1 MAVPV
6 PVQRTVCDRCL
17 YRQFPH
23 DIMLDPQPAVVKG
36 DILVVD
42 DTPDNL
48 RLLSTMLTEQGYK
61 VRSAISGAIA
71 LMGVNASPPDLILL
85 DINMPEMDGY
95 QVCQALKANEVTHD
109 IPVIFVSAYNE
120 VLDKVK
126 SFAVGGVDYIT
137 KPFQMEEVVARIDCH
152 LSLWRLQQQLQQ
164 QQLELQH
171 QNARLQ
177 QEIAERQQAEQA
189 LKQAEA
195 KYRSI
200 VENAVEGIYQVTPN
214 GKYISANPSLARIL
228 GYGSPSELMQQVTNV
243 SQQLYVEPSRL
254 AELAAYLQRYDVI
267 SEFESQVYCKDG
279 STIWIAENVRCVRD
293 DEGNVLYYEGMVQD
307 VSDRRQTEVEL
318 RQERQKTERLLL
330 NILPQPIAQR
340 LKGKPQ
346 TIADNFEDVTVL
358 FADIVDFTQLSAHTS
373 PTQLIDL
380 LNEIFSAFDQIAER
394 YGLEKVKTIGDAY
407 MAAAGLPM
415 PRADHAQ
422 AVAEAAL
429 AMQQAITNFHYGEQ
443 QSFQLRIGINTGPVI
458 AGVIGMKKFA
468 YDLWGDTVNVASRME
483 SQGEA
488 GKIQVTDTV
497 YDRLKEHFSFEK
509 RGSIAVKGKGMMT
522 TYWLTGKLP
531 TPASSDGD

>member
-1 MAVPV
+1 
-6 PVQRTVCDRCL
+6 
-17 YRQFPH
+17 
-23 DIMLDPQPAVVKG
+23 MLDPQPSAMVKG

-48 RLLSTMLTEQGYK
+48 RLLSTMLTERGYK
-61 VRSAISGAIA
+61 VRSAISGSIA

-95 QVCQALKANEVTHD
+95 QVCQTLKANEITCD
-109 IPVIFVSAYNE
+109 IPVIFISAYNE

-137 KPFQMEEVVARIDCH
+137 KPFQMEEVVARVESH
-152 LSLWRLQQQLQQ
+152 LSLWRLRRQLQQ
-164 QQLELQH
+164 QQLELQY

-189 LKQAEA
+189 LKRAEA

-228 GYGSPSELMQQVTNV
+228 GYDSPTELMQQVTNI

-279 STIWIAENVRCVRD
+279 SKIWIAENVRSVRD
-293 DEGNVLYYEGMVQD
+293 DEGKVLYYEGMVQD

-318 RQERQKTERLLL
+318 RRERQKAERLLL
-330 NILPQPIAQR
+330 NVLPQPIAQR
-340 LKGKPQ
+340 LKDRSQ

-380 LNEIFSAFDQIAER
+380 LNEIFSAFDQIAES

-407 MAAAGLPM
+407 MAAAGLPV

-422 AVAEAAL
+422 AVADAAL
-429 AMQQAITNFHYGEQ
+429 AMQQVITNFHYSQ
-443 QSFQLRIGINTGPVI
+443 RQSFQLRIGINTGPVV
-458 AGVIGMKKFA
+458 AGVIGIKKFA

-497 YDRLKEHFSFEK
+497 YDRLKAHFSFEK

-531 TPASSDGD
+531 TPAASGGS